1 MNKFQNGILAGDT
14 NWNKESLRKYG
25 EICKLDQ
32 KWIDCWSIANKN
44 KEKGFTYDGIKNKT
58 ATSKF
63 RSRLDRIFAN
73 FSEKRID
80 SISLIGE
87 KPIKNKFFERRKVK
101 TQLFASDHFGIVCE
115 LKMRID

>member
-1 MNKFQNGILAGDT
+1 MARFANSTKNGSIVGQSPIKTKVNLKKFQKT
-14 NWNKESLRKYG
+14 
-25 EICKLDQ
+25 
-32 KWIDCWSIANKN
+32 
-44 KEKGFTYDGIKNKT
+44 EKGFTYDGIKNKT